1 VIERSPG
8 GVEENQ
14 DRAVALGNRLLR
26 IVEDVVYLAIA
37 ALLAI
42 GAVVLLV
49 EAGGQVLRAAT
60 KGDVPG
66 AMLDM
71 LDTLLLVFIFAELLF
86 AVRSTLAERKI
97 VAEPFLIV
105 GILAAIKEIVV
116 LSVKAASILGD
127 GPQFARAAV
136 EIGVLAGLVLVLS
149 IAAVLLRVKERE
161 PEENGDDGDAVRQ
174 LDGARGQV
182 SGAEATKARSS
193 A

>member
-1 VIERSPG
+1 
-8 GVEENQ
+8 VEEDQ
-14 DRAVALGNRLLR
+14 DRAVAFGNRLLR
-26 IVEDVVYLAIA
+26 VVEDVVYIAIA
-37 ALLAI
+37 SLLAL
-42 GAVVLLV
+42 GAAVLLV
-49 EAGGQVLRAAT
+49 EAGGQVVRAAT
-60 KGDVPG
+60 KGDVSG
-66 AMLDM
+66 AMVDM

-116 LSVKAASILGD
+116 LSVKAASILDD

-136 EIGVLAGLVLVLS
+136 EIGVLGGLVLVLS

-161 PEENGDDGDAVRQ
+161 PEETRNDPDGHRPQD
-174 LDGARGQV
+174 
-182 SGAEATKARSS
+182 SGAEPAKARSS

>member
-1 VIERSPG
+1 MRG

-14 DRAVALGNRLLR
+14 NRAVAFGNRLLR
-26 IVEDVVYLAIA
+26 IVEDVVYVAIA

-42 GAVVLLV
+42 GAGVLLV
-49 EAGGQVLRAAT
+49 EAGGQVVRAAT
-60 KGDVPG
+60 EGDVSG

-86 AVRSTLAERKI
+86 AVRTTLAQRRI

-116 LSVKAASILGD
+116 LSVKAASILDD

-136 EIGVLAGLVLVLS
+136 EIGALGGLVLVLS
-149 IAAVLLRVKERE
+149 VSAVLLRVKERE
-161 PEENGDDGDAVRQ
+161 PEENEEDDDPEQ
-174 LDGARGQV
+174 ARKRNGGRAHA
-182 SGAEATKARSS
+182 SGAEAAKTRSS